1 MRDGTNEIKK
11 YRRNLSI
18 KKTKR
23 ISLRLFLTNKYKT
36 KNSSYESLL
45 INTNHFSVFF
55 FDVM

>member
-11 YRRNLSI
+11 YKRNLSI

-23 ISLRLFLTNKYKT
+23 ISLYLFLTNKYKT
-36 KNSSYESLL
+36 KKLSYESLL
-45 INTNHFSVFF
+45 LNTNHFSVFF